1 MRTNKRRFP
10 AKTKNESKYYGIDW
24 KPEVKT
30 GSISSVTWSATPGG
44 LSFSNNSTSG
54 TITRTQISGGSDDVE
69 YTVTAKM
76 TKANG
81 EICET
86 VCWLKVNS
94 SDEVA

>member
-10 AKTKNESKYYGIDW
+10 AKTENESKVYGVDW

-30 GSISSVTWSATPGG
+30 GSISSVAWSSNQGG
-44 LSFSNNSTSG
+44 LTFATSSIVG
-54 TITRTQISGGSDDVE
+54 TVTLITISGGDATRE

-81 EICET
+81 EVCEA
-86 VCWLKVNS
+86 VCWLRVNP

>member
-10 AKTKNESKYYGIDW
+10 AKTVNESKVYGVDW

-30 GSISSVTWSATPGG
+30 GSISSVTWSSNQGG
-44 LSFSNNSTSG
+44 LTFATSSIIG
-54 TITRTQISGGSDDVE
+54 TVTLITISGGNGGYE

-76 TKANG
+76 TKASG
-81 EICET
+81 EIVEA
-86 VCWLKVNS
+86 VCWLRVNP

>member
-10 AKTKNESKYYGIDW
+10 PKTKNEAKFYGIDW

-30 GSISSVTWSATPGG
+30 GSVSSVAWSASPGG
-44 LSFSNNSTSG
+44 LTFSAGSTNG
-54 TITRTQISGGSDDVE
+54 TITKTKIAGGSADTE

-81 EICET
+81 EIVEAIL
-86 VCWLKVNS
+86 WLRVNP

>member
-1 MRTNKRRFP
+1 VKTNKRRFP
-10 AKTKNESKYYGIDW
+10 AKTENESKFYGIDW

-30 GSISSVTWSATPGG
+30 GSISSVAWSAEPGG
-44 LSFSNNSTSG
+44 LTFSNGSTSG
-54 TITRTQISGGSDDVE
+54 TITRTKIAGGDATRE

-81 EICET
+81 EVCEA
-86 VCWLKVNS
+86 VCWLRVNP